1 MGRLA
6 GNVVGEVGI
15 CMGLTPDDLRELLTA
30 FEESTWQE
38 MTVSVAGDTLHV
50 SRRDGV
56 VGGTS
61 PGRAGEPAS
70 VPSPAPHPPQPPL
83 PPPPPPDVPQLDPDL
98 GGRPGDAALAAP
110 PGATGTP
117 VLAPS
122 VGLFW
127 RAPSP
132 GAPPFVDV
140 GTRVEPE
147 DVIGIVEVMKLM
159 NRIPAGVAGVVTA
172 VLAENGGMVEH
183 GEPLV
188 LIDPST

>member
-1 MGRLA
+1 MS
-6 GNVVGEVGI
+6 
-15 CMGLTPDDLRELLTA
+15 LTPDDLRELLAA

-50 SRRDGV
+50 SRRDGAI
-56 VGGTS
+56 GATS
-61 PGRAGEPAS
+61 SARASEPAS
-70 VPSPAPHPPQPPL
+70 APVAHASQPEPPF
-83 PPPPPPDVPQLDPDL
+83 PPPSPPDVPQLDPDV

-110 PGATGTP
+110 PGAAGIP

-172 VLAENGGMVEH
+172 VLAQNGGMVEH

-188 LIDPST
+188 LIEPSA